1 MKRNNVEKITDLIG
15 DTPVVQLQ
23 RMTGPGEARILAKL
37 ESFNPGGSVKDR
49 ICLAMIEAAERE
61 GKLQPGGTIVEP
73 TSGNTGIGLAFVAA
87 VKGYRAIFTMPETMS
102 LERRNLLHAYG
113 AEVVLTPG
121 KEGMTGAIRKAEEL
135 DAAHPDYFMPQ
146 QFNNPVNPE
155 IHRETTAREILAQV
169 SGEIHAFVAG
179 VGTGGTL
186 TGVGEI
192 LKDRHPSVRV
202 VAVEPKGS
210 AILSGG
216 EPGPHKL
223 QGLGAGF
230 VPEVMNRE
238 IVDQVFPV
246 GDDEAVEA
254 AREMARREGILCGIS
269 SGAVMVAARATAR
282 ELGAGKTVVVIL
294 PDTGE
299 RYLSA
304 DLYGTE

>member
-1 MKRNNVEKITDLIG
+1 MMRPKNVEKITDLIG
-15 DTPVVQLQ
+15 NTPVVQLQ
-23 RMTGPGEARILAKL
+23 RMTGPGEARILAKM

-49 ICLAMIEAAERE
+49 ICLSMIEAAERE

-102 LERRNLLHAYG
+102 LERRKLLYAYG

-121 KEGMTGAIRKAEEL
+121 NEGMSGAIRKAEEL

-146 QFNNPVNPE
+146 QFNNPANPE
-155 IHRETTAREILAQV
+155 VHRKTTAQEILKQV
-169 SGEIHAFVAG
+169 GSEIDAFIAG

-186 TGVGEI
+186 TGVAEI
-192 LKDRHPSVRV
+192 LKHHYPEVRV
-202 VAVEPKGS
+202 VAVEPKTS

-216 EPGPHKL
+216 DPGPHKI

-230 VPEVMNRE
+230 VPEVMNME

-246 GDDEAVEA
+246 GDEEAAEA

-269 SGAVMVAARATAR
+269 SGAVLVAARALAR

-299 RYLSA
+299 RYLST
-304 DLYGTE
+304 DLY

>member
-1 MKRNNVEKITDLIG
+1 MKRENVEKITDLIG
-15 DTPVVQLQ
+15 NTPVVQLQ

-49 ICLAMIEAAERE
+49 ICLGMIEAAERE
-61 GKLQPGGTIVEP
+61 GKLKPGGTIVEP

-102 LERRNLLHAYG
+102 EERRTLLHAYG

-121 KEGMTGAIRKAEEL
+121 NEGMSGAIRKAEEL

-146 QFNNPVNPE
+146 QFNNPANPE
-155 IHRETTAREILAQV
+155 IHRMTTAQEILNQV
-169 SGEIHAFVAG
+169 GSGIDAFVAG

-192 LKDRHPSVRV
+192 LKHYHPSVRV
-202 VAVEPKGS
+202 VAVEPKTS
-210 AILSGG
+210 AVLSGG
-216 EPGPHKL
+216 EPGPHKI

-230 VPEVMNRE
+230 VPEVMNMG

-246 GDDEAVEA
+246 GDEEAAEA

-269 SGAVMVAARATAR
+269 SGAVMVAALEVAR
-282 ELGAGKTVVVIL
+282 DLGVQKTVVVIL

-299 RYLSA
+299 RYLST
-304 DLYGTE
+304 DLYTTE